1 MQAGEHSSM
10 KIPRRVLINGGLA
23 VVIVVALVVAGIL
36 LFKPFSAT
44 NASATGTQL
53 TGTVQQGTVSSTIS
67 ASGAIAE
74 VRDVTANF
82 GVSGTVASVDVA
94 VGSTVTAGQTLGT
107 LDTTDLQLTESA
119 DYTAYVYAN
128 QDLAA
133 AEAQPNAQVSQI
145 NQAKQ
150 SVTQARNTYN
160 EAKADLGKATLTAP
174 ISGLVIAVNGEVG
187 STTGSSSNSGSTG
200 GGSGG
205 SGSSNSSSSS
215 SSSSGSGGSAFV
227 TIADV
232 SSYIV
237 TANIAEADIAKVTVG
252 QTASITFPALTGVTA
267 TAKVTSISPTATS
280 SNSVV
285 TYATTI
291 TLDKI
296 PDGLR
301 LGQTAEVAITI
312 ASSAADA
319 LYVPAAAITTANG
332 TSTVKVVDPKTQK
345 VTVTDVTLGVVGD
358 DGTEIKT
365 GLTAGETIV
374 IGTVAATTGT
384 GTTGTGTGFGTGT
397 RGGFGGTGTGTRG
410 GFGGFGGGT
419 RGTGGFGGGN
429 RNGTNG

>member
-1 MQAGEHSSM
+1 MSSM
-10 KIPRRVLINGGLA
+10 KIPRRALINGGLA
-23 VVIVVALVVAGIL
+23 VVIVAALVVAGVL

-74 VRDVTANF
+74 ARDVNANF
-82 GVSGTVASVDVA
+82 GVSGTIASVDVA
-94 VGSTVTAGQTLGT
+94 VGQTVTAGQTLGT
-107 LDTTDLQLTESA
+107 LDTTDLQATA
-119 DYTAYVYAN
+119 NTDYTALVYAN

-133 AEAQPNAQVSQI
+133 AEAQPGAQVAQI

-150 SVTQARNTYN
+150 AVSQARNTYN
-160 EAKADLGKATLTAP
+160 EAKAALGKATLTAP
-174 ISGLVIAVNGEVG
+174 IGGLVIAANGQVG
-187 STTGSSSNSGSTG
+187 GTSGSSSSSSSGGGNNASGSD
-200 GGSGG
+200 S
-205 SGSSNSSSSS
+205 SSSNSSSSS
-215 SSSSGSGGSAFV
+215 SSSAFV

-237 TANIAEADIAKVTVG
+237 KANIAEADIAKVTVG
-252 QTASITFPALTGVTA
+252 QAATITFPALTGTTA
-267 TAKVTSISPTATS
+267 TAKVTAISPTAST

-301 LGQTAEVAITI
+301 LGQTADVAITI
-312 ASSAADA
+312 ATSAADA

-332 TSTVKVVDPKTQK
+332 TSTVNVVDAKTGKVV
-345 VTVTDVTLGVVGD
+345 VTEVTLGVVGD

-365 GLTAGETIV
+365 GLKAGETIV
-374 IGTVAATTGT
+374 IGTVTPSTTTGT
-384 GTTGTGTGFGTGT
+384 NTGTNG
-397 RGGFGGTGTGTRG
+397 RTGTRG
-410 GFGGFGGGT
+410 GFGGFGG
-419 RGTGGFGGGN
+419 TGGSFPGGGGNGGFGGN
-429 RNGTNG
+429 RNGSNG

>member
-1 MQAGEHSSM
+1 M

-23 VVIVVALVVAGIL
+23 VVIVAALVVAGIL
-36 LFKPFSAT
+36 LFKPFSAS

-67 ASGAIAE
+67 ASGAIAAM
-74 VRDVTANF
+74 RDVDANF
-82 GVSGTVASVDVA
+82 GVSGTIASVAVA
-94 VGSTVTAGQTLGT
+94 VGQTVTAGQTLGT
-107 LDTTDLQLTESA
+107 LDTTDLEATVKT

-133 AEAQPNAQVSQI
+133 AEAQPGAQVSQI

-150 SVTQARNTYN
+150 QVSQARNTYN
-160 EAKADLGKATLTAP
+160 AAKADLAKATLTAP
-174 ISGLVIAVNGEVG
+174 IAGLVIAVNGEVG
-187 STTGSSSNSGSTG
+187 GTSGGSSGAGGTGSS
-200 GGSGG
+200 
-205 SGSSNSSSSS
+205 GSST
-215 SSSSGSGGSAFV
+215 AFV

-232 SSYIV
+232 SSYVV

-252 QTASITFPALTGVTA
+252 QSATITFPALTGTTA
-267 TAKVTSISPTATS
+267 TAKVTAISPTATS

-291 TLDKI
+291 TLDKV
-296 PDGLR
+296 PDGVR
-301 LGQTAEVAITI
+301 LGQTAQVAITI

-332 TSTVKVVDPKTQK
+332 TSTVKVIDPKTQK
-345 VTVTDVTLGVVGD
+345 VVVTDVTLGVVGD

-374 IGTVAATTGT
+374 IGTVSPSTTTGT
-384 GTTGTGTGFGTGT
+384 
-397 RGGFGGTGTGTRG
+397 TGTGTRG
-410 GFGGFGGGT
+410 GFGGFGGFG
-419 RGTGGFGGGN
+419 GGGGNGGFGNRGGGN
-429 RNGTNG
+429 GGTNGGGTNGGTNNGTGAKG